1 MPPDRFNVIDSGG
14 EEPPSEWLLAPAAIG
29 AVGDRHASGRAV
41 VLGARLR

>member
-1 MPPDRFNVIDSGG
+1 MPPDRFSVIDSGG
-14 EEPPSEWLLAPAAIG
+14 EEPLAGRLLAPAAID